1 MSFSENI
8 RLPNSCIHD
17 SEESYREGQRERE
30 QIKLPGSI
38 DRQHK
43 SVFNYLNELPRNMH
57 TLAEFT
63 LVINR
68 KSLLSDSNI
77 EIRIQPL
84 TNGRFSLNRKP
95 CSVCGWE
102 N

>member
-1 MSFSENI
+1 MIQKRGTE
-8 RLPNSCIHD
+8 RD
-17 SEESYREGQRERE
+17 RERE
-30 QIKLPGSI
+30 QIRLPGSI

-43 SVFNYLNELPRNMH
+43 SVFNYLNELPRNMY